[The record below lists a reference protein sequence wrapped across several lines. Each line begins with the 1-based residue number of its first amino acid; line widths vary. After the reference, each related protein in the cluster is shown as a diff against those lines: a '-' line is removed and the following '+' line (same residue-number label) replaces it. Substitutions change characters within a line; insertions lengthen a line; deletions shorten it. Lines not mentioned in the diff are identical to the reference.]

1 MNQEKERSLRNE
13 IENEINKMSL
23 EELLYLEL
31 NPNFYIYSKLTP
43 QIEHLKK
50 FGNEV
55 NTMQEGFYSM
65 KFQKTDFDSNLKEQF
80 EKNYTNVNKL
90 IDERKNLETK
100 VPKNEFIKLLDN
112 EIKNF
117 DNPEKCFNRLKDGK
131 IDYNEFKKQ
140 FAELGKGKN
149 YYYYKLIYD
158 KINS

>member
-80 EKNYTNVNKL
+80 EKNYSNVNKL

-100 VPKNEFIKLLDN
+100 VPKNEFTIIK
-112 EIKNF
+112 
-117 DNPEKCFNRLKDGK
+117 
-131 IDYNEFKKQ
+131 
-140 FAELGKGKN
+140 
-149 YYYYKLIYD
+149 
-158 KINS
+158 